1 VIYLSSK
8 VGNKLFVIGF
18 LLVIVLFLYIALPFI
33 FMGSPTPIFQIYNND
48 VKSHE
53 VTVEV
58 FDQHN
63 KSIIN
68 EAYNLEY
75 EGDFSQVRPLSL

>member
-1 VIYLSSK
+1 
-8 VGNKLFVIGF
+8 
-18 LLVIVLFLYIALPFI
+18 
-33 FMGSPTPIFQIYNND
+33 MGSPTPIFQIYNND